1 MPKDGEIDGF
11 TAFRA
16 AQKANAAPGGEGPRV
31 RAAAEGR
38 TKRGEAPGSR
48 IGRTAM
54 PSGKAIVCYYCDHE
68 FEIVGAQANTMC
80 GNCKEWLDVK
90 DITVNRA
97 NWSQDLTTAGSLLI
111 NSMGVV
117 AGGKVLANKVI
128 LKGKI
133 EGGEIYATHQLIVH
147 KNALLNLDNVTA
159 RDLVIAKGAEFEVEE
174 GLLDRFHNIEV
185 HGALA
190 GTVRPTGKFIIHPSG
205 YFTGMIEAGA
215 IQVLDGGILE
225 ASCKMTGQIRE
236 PAIRSKP
243 KVPKRSKTSNTPA
256 AKAAM
261 AARSKI
267 TADNAKKAAKESDP
281 TDTPTSTATKP
292 TEKKPTASTAAAAAK
307 SPAKS
312 LAKIPTKT
320 AAKSPTKSEAKP
332 TVKASAS
339 KPAEPEVK
347 TAKTETVEKAAKPKP
362 AAKKTPAKEL
372 VVKKPT
378 KADPPKPKPKELVV
392 KAPTKADP
400 PDEKPKPKQKPKE
413 LVVKKPSPKPKP
425 ATPAKKPSPAIPT
438 QPTKPSPAKK
448 KTVAK
453 KPTKPTKPTKPK
465 RPTKPTK
472 PTKPSSSTS
481 AKKKTRAKKP
491 SSSAGT
497 KKKTTAKKPSAKKS
511 DDQ

>member
-38 TKRGEAPGSR
+38 TKRGQAPGSR

-80 GNCKEWLDVK
+80 PGCKEWLDVK

-97 NWSQDLTTAGSLLI
+97 NWSQDITTAGSLVI

-117 AGGKVLANKVI
+117 TGGTVLANKVI

-159 RDLVIAKGAEFEVEE
+159 RDLVIEKGAEFEVEE

-243 KVPKRSKTSNTPA
+243 SVPKRSKTSNTPA

-261 AARSKI
+261 ATRATRSKSI
-267 TADNAKKAAKESDP
+267 APDEPKTTEKKASASSATPPSKPATPSAATAGKTKPPKAAKAAKPS
-281 TDTPTSTATKP
+281 TKKAPTSAETSRQPKQAEAKPTAAKPTATKP
-292 TEKKPTASTAAAAAK
+292 TATPAKAEPTAAPK
-307 SPAKS
+307 
-312 LAKIPTKT
+312 
-320 AAKSPTKSEAKP
+320 
-332 TVKASAS
+332 
-339 KPAEPEVK
+339 
-347 TAKTETVEKAAKPKP
+347 AKPKR
-362 AAKKTPAKEL
+362 KKGP
-372 VVKKPT
+372 VV
-378 KADPPKPKPKELVV
+378 KADPLAQKPKPKPKELVV
-392 KAPTKADP
+392 K
-400 PDEKPKPKQKPKE
+400 KPKPKPGPTAAAATAKE
-413 LVVKKPSPKPKP
+413 AAAKRAATLAAKRTKAVKPSSS
-425 ATPAKKPSPAIPT
+425 TS
-438 QPTKPSPAKK
+438 AKK

-453 KPTKPTKPTKPK
+453 T
-465 RPTKPTK
+465 PTKPTK
-472 PTKPSSSTS
+472 PTKPSSSTG
-481 AKKKTRAKKP
+481 A
-491 SSSAGT
+491 
-497 KKKTTAKKPSAKKS
+497 KKKTTAKKPSSSTGAKKKTTVKKPS
-511 DDQ
+511 PSKPEKKQQPDNK